1 MSASDLSHQLTCL
14 HSADHARGFPA
25 PSQFCNECRV
35 AWTVHVTPVHPR
47 SMTRLL
53 IALIACA
60 ALIAGCGSDE
70 ESGMTEGG
78 SAARDTAAEAAGA
91 NGEAAGTDGEAT
103 GEDGGT
109 DGARDGGDGGD
120 GASGGAITE
129 DGAAAAKAARG
140 PRVTLRDSQF
150 GPVLF
155 DGHNRALYLFTRDP
169 RRKTRCYGACADA
182 WPPFY
187 AKGRPRAGRGVD
199 RDLLGT
205 IERRDG
211 RRQVTYKG
219 QALYFYV
226 DDPRGQVLC
235 NDVFEFGGTW
245 YAVDAKGNPPA

>member
-1 MSASDLSHQLTCL
+1 MSHPL
-14 HSADHARGFPA
+14 HSR
-25 PSQFCNECRV
+25 Q
-35 AWTVHVTPVHPR
+35 
-47 SMTRLL
+47 MTRLL
-53 IALIACA
+53 VTLIACA
-60 ALIAGCGSDE
+60 ALIAGCGSDD

-78 SAARDTAAEAAGA
+78 AAAGDTGAEAADTAAEGTTGA
-91 NGEAAGTDGEAT
+91 EGEAAG
-103 GEDGGT
+103 DGG
-109 DGARDGGDGGD
+109 GAARGEV
-120 GASGGAITE
+120 AAEGGAP
-129 DGAAAAKAARG
+129 AAKPPRG
-140 PRVTLRDSQF
+140 PRVILRDSQF

-219 QALYFYV
+219 KALYFYV

>member
-1 MSASDLSHQLTCL
+1 
-14 HSADHARGFPA
+14 
-25 PSQFCNECRV
+25 
-35 AWTVHVTPVHPR
+35 
-47 SMTRLL
+47 MTRLL
-53 IALIACA
+53 ATLIACA
-60 ALIAGCGSDE
+60 ALIAGCGNDD
-70 ESGMTEGG
+70 ESGAEGG
-78 SAARDTAAEAAGA
+78 TVAGDTGAEAAETA
-91 NGEAAGTDGEAT
+91 AAGGTAGADGGAT
-103 GEDGGT
+103 GEDGG
-109 DGARDGGDGGD
+109 A
-120 GASGGAITE
+120 AGGATGKAGATE
-129 DGAAAAKAARG
+129 DGSAAATPRG
-140 PRVTLRDSQF
+140 PRVTLRNSQF

>member
-1 MSASDLSHQLTCL
+1 
-14 HSADHARGFPA
+14 
-25 PSQFCNECRV
+25 
-35 AWTVHVTPVHPR
+35 
-47 SMTRLL
+47 MTRLL
-53 IALIACA
+53 ATLIACA
-60 ALIAGCGSDE
+60 ALIAGCGSND

-78 SAARDTAAEAAGA
+78 SAARDTGAEAADTAAEGTTGA
-91 NGEAAGTDGEAT
+91 EGEAAGDGGEA
-103 GEDGGT
+103 
-109 DGARDGGDGGD
+109 
-120 GASGGAITE
+120 ASGEAATGG
-129 DGAAAAKAARG
+129 GAAAAKPSRG

-155 DGHNRALYLFTRDP
+155 DGRNRALYLFTRDP

-199 RDLLGT
+199 RDMLGT

-219 QALYFYV
+219 KALYFYV

>member
-1 MSASDLSHQLTCL
+1 
-14 HSADHARGFPA
+14 
-25 PSQFCNECRV
+25 
-35 AWTVHVTPVHPR
+35 
-47 SMTRLL
+47 MTRLL
-53 IALIACA
+53 ATVIACA
-60 ALIAGCGSDE
+60 ALIVGCGSDD

-78 SAARDTAAEAAGA
+78 SAAPDTAAEAAGENGGA
-91 NGEAAGTDGEAT
+91 AGASGEAAV
-103 GEDGGT
+103 
-109 DGARDGGDGGD
+109 
-120 GASGGAITE
+120 
-129 DGAAAAKAARG
+129 AKRPRG

-211 RRQVTYKG
+211 RRQVTYRGK
-219 QALYFYV
+219 ALYFYV

-245 YAVDAKGNPPA
+245 YAVDSKGNPPA

>member
-1 MSASDLSHQLTCL
+1 
-14 HSADHARGFPA
+14 
-25 PSQFCNECRV
+25 
-35 AWTVHVTPVHPR
+35 
-47 SMTRLL
+47 MTRLL
-53 IALIACA
+53 ATVIACA
-60 ALIAGCGSDE
+60 ALIAGCGSDD
-70 ESGMTEGG
+70 ESRTEGG
-78 SAARDTAAEAAGA
+78 AAAGDTGANAADTAATGGTAGA
-91 NGEAAGTDGEAT
+91 EGGAT
-103 GEDGGT
+103 GE
-109 DGARDGGDGGD
+109 
-120 GASGGAITE
+120 ASGAATE
-129 DGAAAAKAARG
+129 GGPAAARARG

-169 RRKTRCYGACADA
+169 RRKTRCYGACAEA

-226 DDPRGQVLC
+226 DDPSGQVLC
-235 NDVFEFGGTW
+235 NDVVEFGGTW
-245 YAVDAKGNPPA
+245 FAVDAKGNPPA

>member
-1 MSASDLSHQLTCL
+1 
-14 HSADHARGFPA
+14 
-25 PSQFCNECRV
+25 
-35 AWTVHVTPVHPR
+35 
-47 SMTRLL
+47 MTRLL
-53 IALIACA
+53 ATLIACT
-60 ALIAGCGSDE
+60 ALIAGCGSDDE
-70 ESGMTEGG
+70 EPDGPASGGEI
-78 SAARDTAAEAAGA
+78 AAEAADMDGTG
-91 NGEAAGTDGEAT
+91 GEAAGAEGEAGAGSEAP
-103 GEDGGT
+103 GEGSAGDSAGETAAEDDAGQAAAGGN
-109 DGARDGGDGGD
+109 
-120 GASGGAITE
+120 
-129 DGAAAAKAARG
+129 AAAARPARG

-155 DGHNRALYLFTRDP
+155 DGRNRALYLFTRDP
-169 RRKTRCYGACADA
+169 RRKTRCYGDCAVA

-205 IERRDG
+205 IERHDG

-245 YAVDAKGNPPA
+245 FAVDSKGNPPA

>member
-1 MSASDLSHQLTCL
+1 M
-14 HSADHARGFPA
+14 HSRHMA
-25 PSQFCNECRV
+25 
-35 AWTVHVTPVHPR
+35 
-47 SMTRLL
+47 RLL
-53 IALIACA
+53 VTLIAGT
-60 ALIAGCGSDE
+60 ALLAGCGSDD
-70 ESGMTEGG
+70 GDAGTANG
-78 SAARDTAAEAAGA
+78 SPAAGA
-91 NGEAAGTDGEAT
+91 TAPEGPETRSGAEEQTGEAADAAGEA
-103 GEDGGT
+103 GE
-109 DGARDGGDGGD
+109 AR
-120 GASGGAITE
+120 
-129 DGAAAAKAARG
+129 AAAPRG

-155 DGHNRALYLFTRDP
+155 DGRNRALYLFTRDP
-169 RRKTRCYGACADA
+169 RRKTRCYGACAAA

-187 AKGRPRAGRGVD
+187 ATGRPRAGRGVD

-245 YAVDAKGNPPA
+245 YAVDSKGNPPA

>member
-1 MSASDLSHQLTCL
+1 
-14 HSADHARGFPA
+14 
-25 PSQFCNECRV
+25 
-35 AWTVHVTPVHPR
+35 
-47 SMTRLL
+47 MTRLL
-53 IALIACA
+53 ATVIACA
-60 ALIAGCGSDE
+60 ALIAGCGSDD
-70 ESGMTEGG
+70 ESGTEGG
-78 SAARDTAAEAAGA
+78 AAAGDTGANAADTAATGGTAGA
-91 NGEAAGTDGEAT
+91 EGGAT
-103 GEDGGT
+103 GEDS
-109 DGARDGGDGGD
+109 GA
-120 GASGGAITE
+120 ATE
-129 DGAAAAKAARG
+129 GGAAASRPRG
-140 PRVTLRDSQF
+140 PRVILRDSQF

-169 RRKTRCYGACADA
+169 RRKTRCYGACAEA

-235 NDVFEFGGTW
+235 NDVVEFGGTW
-245 YAVDAKGNPPA
+245 FAVDAKGNPPT

>member
-1 MSASDLSHQLTCL
+1 
-14 HSADHARGFPA
+14 
-25 PSQFCNECRV
+25 
-35 AWTVHVTPVHPR
+35 
-47 SMTRLL
+47 MTRLL
-53 IALIACA
+53 TTLIACA
-60 ALIAGCGSDE
+60 ALIAGCGGDDK
-70 ESGMTEGG
+70 SGTEAGAAGG
-78 SAARDTAAEAAGA
+78 ATGNAGGGGAGTKGGPAAARP
-91 NGEAAGTDGEAT
+91 
-103 GEDGGT
+103 
-109 DGARDGGDGGD
+109 
-120 GASGGAITE
+120 
-129 DGAAAAKAARG
+129 RG
-140 PRVTLRDSQF
+140 PRVTLGDSQF
-150 GPVLF
+150 GLVLF
-155 DGHNRALYLFTRDP
+155 DGHNRAIYLFTRDP

>member
-1 MSASDLSHQLTCL
+1 
-14 HSADHARGFPA
+14 
-25 PSQFCNECRV
+25 
-35 AWTVHVTPVHPR
+35 
-47 SMTRLL
+47 MTRLL
-53 IALIACA
+53 ATVIACA
-60 ALIAGCGSDE
+60 ALIAGCGSDD
-70 ESGMTEGG
+70 ESGTEGG
-78 SAARDTAAEAAGA
+78 AAARDTGAEPAGASREAAGA
-91 NGEAAGTDGEAT
+91 ESTTGADGEAVREE
-103 GEDGGT
+103 G
-109 DGARDGGDGGD
+109 
-120 GASGGAITE
+120 
-129 DGAAAAKAARG
+129 GAAAARPPRG

-169 RRKTRCYGACADA
+169 RRKTRCYGACAEA

-226 DDPRGQVLC
+226 DDPQGQVLC
-235 NDVFEFGGTW
+235 NDVLEFGGTW
-245 YAVDAKGNPPA
+245 FAVDSKGNPPA

>member
-1 MSASDLSHQLTCL
+1 
-14 HSADHARGFPA
+14 
-25 PSQFCNECRV
+25 
-35 AWTVHVTPVHPR
+35 
-47 SMTRLL
+47 MTRLL
-53 IALIACA
+53 VTLIACA
-60 ALIAGCGSDE
+60 ALIAGCGGDD
-70 ESGMTEGG
+70 ESGNEGG
-78 SAARDTAAEAAGA
+78 AAAGDSGAEAADT
-91 NGEAAGTDGEAT
+91 EATAGTPGGDGEA
-103 GEDGGT
+103 D
-109 DGARDGGDGGD
+109 A
-120 GASGGAITE
+120 ASGETPE
-129 DGAAAAKAARG
+129 GAADAAKPPRG
-140 PRVTLRDSQF
+140 PRLTLRDSQF

-235 NDVFEFGGTW
+235 NDVVEFGGTW